1 MAVDQQANLVLKQ
14 QLNLVHLLALSLKYS
29 ALRDRQPLQIKSL
42 KFNSGRAHLNSQ
54 DTVVDFNN

>member
-14 QLNLVHLLALSLKYS
+14 QLNLVHLLALSLKY
-29 ALRDRQPLQIKSL
+29 RDRQPLQIKSL